1 MGKKQLRVT
10 KILCGISMSQS
21 LFKPVGQVKSRD
33 DLFFNKK
40 PPGIFDWSQTQTLR
54 DCLLKKLKKKKKR
67 VANVMI
73 EILLRKA
80 LRTETW

>member
-1 MGKKQLRVT
+1 LQMARSVMVKKHLRVT

-54 DCLLKKLKKKKKR
+54 DCLLKNLKKKIKELQ
-67 VANVMI
+67 M
-73 EILLRKA
+73 L
-80 LRTETW
+80 